1 MTVYEKIT
9 SEKEA
14 SFGKT
19 MTVKEACD
27 LWWNSV
33 RIQSYEEIIVWKNI
47 DDNSYSCNIYDEY
60 DEDDSE
66 ELKELLNKEITLES
80 DYYYD
85 EDGYPVVDAVFGK
98 VEKKEYSFDWE
109 AWQEEQYKKKA
120 EKNRQKIAAKKMK
133 EAMKNGTL
141 NISVPDHDIFTFEPD
156 QNTKRLVITGIK
168 QTDITELEIP
178 TSFDKRPITRVTKTA
193 FEKLSKLEVLKINSV
208 ETQVSYCLEKCPNLR
223 KIVIGHIIIKIRGK
237 DMGSE
242 QSS

>member
-14 SFGKT
+14 SLGKT

-27 LWWNSV
+27 LWWSSV
-33 RIQSYEEIIVWKNI
+33 RIQSNVEIIVWKDI
-47 DDNSYSCNIYDEY
+47 DDNSYTCNIYDECY
-60 DEDDSE
+60 EDDSE
-66 ELKELLNKEITLES
+66 VLKELLNDEITLVS
-80 DYYYD
+80 YYY

-98 VEKKEYSFDWE
+98 
-109 AWQEEQYKKKA
+109 A
-120 EKNRQKIAAKKMK
+120 EKNRLKIAAKKMK

-141 NISVPDHDIFTFEPD
+141 NISVPYHNIFKFEPV

-168 QTDITELEIP
+168 QTNIKKLEIP
-178 TSFDKRPITRVTKTA
+178 TSFDGRPITRVTKTA
-193 FEKLSKLEVLKINSV
+193 FENLSKLEVLKINSI

-223 KIVIGHIIIKIRGK
+223 KIEIGHIIIKIRGK

>member
-1 MTVYEKIT
+1 MNVYEKNT

-14 SFGKT
+14 SLGKT

-27 LWWNSV
+27 LLWSSV
-33 RIQSYEEIIVWKNI
+33 RIQSNVEIIVWKDI
-47 DDNSYSCNIYDEY
+47 DDNSYTCNIYDECY
-60 DEDDSE
+60 EDDSE
-66 ELKELLNKEITLES
+66 VLKELLNDEITLVS
-80 DYYYD
+80 YYY
-85 EDGYPVVDAVFGK
+85 EDGYPVVDAVFG
-98 VEKKEYSFDWE
+98 
-109 AWQEEQYKKKA
+109 KA

-141 NISVPDHDIFTFEPD
+141 NISVPYHNIFKFEPV

-168 QTDITELEIP
+168 QTNIKKLEIP
-178 TSFDKRPITRVTKTA
+178 TSFDNRPITRVTKTA

>member
-27 LWWNSV
+27 LLWSSV
-33 RIQSYEEIIVWKNI
+33 RIQSNVEIIVWKDI
-47 DDNSYSCNIYDEY
+47 DDNSYTCNIYDECY
-60 DEDDSE
+60 EDDSE
-66 ELKELLNKEITLES
+66 VLKELLNDEITLVS
-80 DYYYD
+80 YYY

-98 VEKKEYSFDWE
+98 
-109 AWQEEQYKKKA
+109 A
-120 EKNRQKIAAKKMK
+120 EKNRLKIAAKKMK

-178 TSFDKRPITRVTKTA
+178 TSFDGRPITRVTKTA
-193 FEKLSKLEVLKINSV
+193 FEKLSKLEVLKINSI

-223 KIVIGHIIIKIRGK
+223 KIEIGHIIIKIRGK

-242 QSS
+242 Q

>member
-14 SFGKT
+14 SLGKT

-27 LWWNSV
+27 LLWSSV
-33 RIQSYEEIIVWKNI
+33 RIQSNVEIIVWKDI
-47 DDNSYSCNIYDEY
+47 DDNSYTCNIYDECY
-60 DEDDSE
+60 EDDSE
-66 ELKELLNKEITLES
+66 VLKELLNDEITLVS
-80 DYYYD
+80 YYY

-98 VEKKEYSFDWE
+98 
-109 AWQEEQYKKKA
+109 A
-120 EKNRQKIAAKKMK
+120 EKNRLKIAAKKMK

-141 NISVPDHDIFTFEPD
+141 NISVPYHNIFKFEPV

-168 QTDITELEIP
+168 QTNIKKLEIP
-178 TSFDKRPITRVTKTA
+178 TSFDGRPITRVTKTA
-193 FEKLSKLEVLKINSV
+193 FENLSKLEVLKINSI

-223 KIVIGHIIIKIRGK
+223 KIEIGHIIIKIRGK

-242 QSS
+242 Q

>member
-14 SFGKT
+14 SLGKT

-27 LWWNSV
+27 LLWSSV
-33 RIQSYEEIIVWKNI
+33 RIQSNVEIIVWKDI
-47 DDNSYSCNIYDEY
+47 DDNSYTCNIYDECY
-60 DEDDSE
+60 EDDSE
-66 ELKELLNKEITLES
+66 VLKELLNDEITLVS
-80 DYYYD
+80 YYY

-98 VEKKEYSFDWE
+98 
-109 AWQEEQYKKKA
+109 A
-120 EKNRQKIAAKKMK
+120 EKNRLKIAAKEMK

-141 NISVPDHDIFTFEPD
+141 NISVPYHNIFKFEPV

-168 QTDITELEIP
+168 QTNIKKLEIP
-178 TSFDKRPITRVTKTA
+178 TSFDGRPITRVTKTA
-193 FEKLSKLEVLKINSV
+193 FEKLSKLEVLKINSI

-242 QSS
+242 Q

>member
-33 RIQSYEEIIVWKNI
+33 RIQSDEEIIVWKNI
-47 DDNSYSCNIYDEY
+47 DDNSYSCNIYDTY
-60 DEDDSE
+60 YEDDSE
-66 ELKELLNKEITLES
+66 VLKELLDNEITLEP
-80 DYYYD
+80 YYYD
-85 EDGYPVVDAVFGK
+85 EDGYPVVDAVFGN
-98 VEKKEYSFDWE
+98 V
-109 AWQEEQYKKKA
+109 
-120 EKNRQKIAAKKMK
+120 EKNRQKIAEKKMK
-133 EAMKNGTL
+133 EAMRNGTL
-141 NISVPDHDIFTFEPD
+141 NISVPYHDIFKFEPD

-193 FEKLSKLEVLKINSV
+193 FENLSKLEVLKINSV

-223 KIVIGHIIIKIRGK
+223 KIEIGHIIIKIRGK

>member
-33 RIQSYEEIIVWKNI
+33 RIQSDEEIIVWKNI

-98 VEKKEYSFDWE
+98 IEKKEYSFDRE

-120 EKNRQKIAAKKMK
+120 ENSCKKNER
-133 EAMKNGTL
+133 
-141 NISVPDHDIFTFEPD
+141 SH
-156 QNTKRLVITGIK
+156 
-168 QTDITELEIP
+168 
-178 TSFDKRPITRVTKTA
+178 
-193 FEKLSKLEVLKINSV
+193 EKWNPKYFCS
-208 ETQVSYCLEKCPNLR
+208 
-223 KIVIGHIIIKIRGK
+223 
-237 DMGSE
+237 
-242 QSS
+242 

>member
-14 SFGKT
+14 SLGKT

-27 LWWNSV
+27 LLWSSV
-33 RIQSYEEIIVWKNI
+33 RIQSNVEIIVWKDI
-47 DDNSYSCNIYDEY
+47 DDNSYTCNIYDECY
-60 DEDDSE
+60 EDDSE
-66 ELKELLNKEITLES
+66 VLKELLNDEITLVS
-80 DYYYD
+80 YYY

-98 VEKKEYSFDWE
+98 
-109 AWQEEQYKKKA
+109 A
-120 EKNRQKIAAKKMK
+120 EKNRLKIAAKKMK

-141 NISVPDHDIFTFEPD
+141 NISVPYHNIFKFEPV

-168 QTDITELEIP
+168 ETNIKKLEIP
-178 TSFDKRPITRVTKTA
+178 TSFDGRPITRVTKTA
-193 FEKLSKLEVLKINSV
+193 FENLSKLEVLKINSI

-223 KIVIGHIIIKIRGK
+223 KIEIGHIIIKIRGK

>member
-33 RIQSYEEIIVWKNI
+33 KIQSDEEIIVWKNI

-66 ELKELLNKEITLES
+66 ELKELLNDEITLVS
-80 DYYYD
+80 YYY

-98 VEKKEYSFDWE
+98 VEK
-109 AWQEEQYKKKA
+109 
-120 EKNRQKIAAKKMK
+120 NRQKIAAKKMK
-133 EAMKNGTL
+133 EAMRNGTL
-141 NISVPDHDIFTFEPD
+141 NISVPYHDIFKFEPD

-168 QTDITELEIP
+168 LTGITKLEIP
-178 TSFDKRPITRVTKTA
+178 TSFDGRPITRVTKTA
-193 FEKLSKLEVLKINSV
+193 FEKLSKLEVLKINSI

-223 KIVIGHIIIKIRGK
+223 KIEIGHIIIKIRGK

-242 QSS
+242 QSSQ

>member
-14 SFGKT
+14 SLGKT

-27 LWWNSV
+27 LLWSSV
-33 RIQSYEEIIVWKNI
+33 RIQSNVEIIVWKDI
-47 DDNSYSCNIYDEY
+47 DDNSYTCNIYDTY
-60 DEDDSE
+60 YEDDSE
-66 ELKELLNKEITLES
+66 VLKELLDNEITLEP
-80 DYYYD
+80 YYYV
-85 EDGYPVVDAVFGK
+85 EDGYPVVDAVFGN
-98 VEKKEYSFDWE
+98 V
-109 AWQEEQYKKKA
+109 

-133 EAMKNGTL
+133 EAMRNGTL
-141 NISVPDHDIFTFEPD
+141 NISVPYHDIFKFEPD

-168 QTDITELEIP
+168 LTNITKLEIP
-178 TSFDKRPITRVTKTA
+178 TSFDGRPITRVTKTA
-193 FEKLSKLEVLKINSV
+193 FEKLSKLEVLKINSI

-223 KIVIGHIIIKIRGK
+223 KIKIGHIIIKIRGK

>member
-27 LWWNSV
+27 LLWSSV
-33 RIQSYEEIIVWKNI
+33 RIQSNVEIIVWKDI
-47 DDNSYSCNIYDEY
+47 DDNSYTCNIYDECY
-60 DEDDSE
+60 EDDSE
-66 ELKELLNKEITLES
+66 VLKELLNDEITLVS
-80 DYYYD
+80 YYY

-98 VEKKEYSFDWE
+98 T
-109 AWQEEQYKKKA
+109 
-120 EKNRQKIAAKKMK
+120 EKNRLKIAAKKMK

-141 NISVPDHDIFTFEPD
+141 NISVPYHNIFKFEPV

-168 QTDITELEIP
+168 QTNIKKLEIP
-178 TSFDKRPITRVTKTA
+178 ISFDGRPITRVTKTA
-193 FEKLSKLEVLKINSV
+193 FEKLSKLEVLKINSI

-242 QSS
+242 Q

>member
-14 SFGKT
+14 SLGKT

-27 LWWNSV
+27 LLWSSV
-33 RIQSYEEIIVWKNI
+33 RIQSNVEIIVWKDI
-47 DDNSYSCNIYDEY
+47 DDNSYTCNIYDTY
-60 DEDDSE
+60 YEDDSE
-66 ELKELLNKEITLES
+66 VLKELLDNEITLEP
-80 DYYYD
+80 YYYV
-85 EDGYPVVDAVFGK
+85 EDGYPVVDAVFGN
-98 VEKKEYSFDWE
+98 V
-109 AWQEEQYKKKA
+109 

-133 EAMKNGTL
+133 EAMRNGTL
-141 NISVPDHDIFTFEPD
+141 NISVPYHDIFKFEPD

-193 FEKLSKLEVLKINSV
+193 FENLSKLEVLKINSV

-223 KIVIGHIIIKIRGK
+223 KIEIGHIIIKIRGK
-237 DMGSE
+237 DIGSE
-242 QSS
+242 Q

>member
-14 SFGKT
+14 SLGKT

-27 LWWNSV
+27 LLWSSV
-33 RIQSYEEIIVWKNI
+33 RIQSNVEIIVWKDI
-47 DDNSYSCNIYDEY
+47 DDNSYTCNIYDECY
-60 DEDDSE
+60 EDDSE
-66 ELKELLNKEITLES
+66 VLKELLNDEITLVS
-80 DYYYD
+80 YYY

-98 VEKKEYSFDWE
+98 
-109 AWQEEQYKKKA
+109 A
-120 EKNRQKIAAKKMK
+120 EKNRLKIAAKKMK

-141 NISVPDHDIFTFEPD
+141 NISVPYHNIFKFEPV

-168 QTDITELEIP
+168 QTNIKKLEIP
-178 TSFDKRPITRVTKTA
+178 TSFDGRPITRVTKTA
-193 FEKLSKLEVLKINSV
+193 FEKLSKLEVLKINSI
-208 ETQVSYCLEKCPNLR
+208 EMQVSYCLEKCPNLR

-242 QSS
+242 Q

>member
-14 SFGKT
+14 SLGKT

-27 LWWNSV
+27 LLWSSV
-33 RIQSYEEIIVWKNI
+33 RIQSNVEIIVWKDI
-47 DDNSYSCNIYDEY
+47 DDNSYTCNIYDECY
-60 DEDDSE
+60 EDDSE
-66 ELKELLNKEITLES
+66 VLKELLNDEITLVS
-80 DYYYD
+80 YYY

-98 VEKKEYSFDWE
+98 
-109 AWQEEQYKKKA
+109 A
-120 EKNRQKIAAKKMK
+120 EKNRLKIAAKKMK

-178 TSFDKRPITRVTKTA
+178 TSFDGRPITRVTKTA
-193 FEKLSKLEVLKINSV
+193 FEKLSKLEVLKINSI

-223 KIVIGHIIIKIRGK
+223 KIVIGHIIIKTRGK

>member
-14 SFGKT
+14 SLGKT

-27 LWWNSV
+27 LWWSSV
-33 RIQSYEEIIVWKNI
+33 RIQSNVEIIVWKDI
-47 DDNSYSCNIYDEY
+47 DDNSYTCNIYDECY
-60 DEDDSE
+60 EDDSE
-66 ELKELLNKEITLES
+66 VLKELLNDEITLVS
-80 DYYYD
+80 YYY
-85 EDGYPVVDAVFGK
+85 EDGYPVVDAVFG
-98 VEKKEYSFDWE
+98 
-109 AWQEEQYKKKA
+109 KA

-141 NISVPDHDIFTFEPD
+141 NISVPYHNIFKFEPV

-168 QTDITELEIP
+168 QTNIKKLEIP
-178 TSFDKRPITRVTKTA
+178 TSFDGRPITRVTKTA
-193 FEKLSKLEVLKINSV
+193 FEKLSKLEVLKINSI

-223 KIVIGHIIIKIRGK
+223 KIMIGHIIIKIRGK

-242 QSS
+242 QSSQ

>member
-14 SFGKT
+14 SLGKT

-27 LWWNSV
+27 LLWSSI
-33 RIQSYEEIIVWKNI
+33 RIQSNVEIIVWKDI
-47 DDNSYSCNIYDEY
+47 DDNSYTCNIYDECY
-60 DEDDSE
+60 EDDSE
-66 ELKELLNKEITLES
+66 VLKELLNDEITLVS
-80 DYYYD
+80 YYY

-98 VEKKEYSFDWE
+98 
-109 AWQEEQYKKKA
+109 A
-120 EKNRQKIAAKKMK
+120 EKNRLKIAAKKMK

-141 NISVPDHDIFTFEPD
+141 NISVPYHNIFKFEPV

-168 QTDITELEIP
+168 QTNIKKLEIP
-178 TSFDKRPITRVTKTA
+178 TSFDGRPITRVTKTA
-193 FEKLSKLEVLKINSV
+193 FENLSKLEVLKINSI

-223 KIVIGHIIIKIRGK
+223 KIKIGHIIIKIRGK

>member
-14 SFGKT
+14 SLGKT

-33 RIQSYEEIIVWKNI
+33 RIQSNVEIIVWKDI
-47 DDNSYSCNIYDEY
+47 DDNSYTCNIYDECY
-60 DEDDSE
+60 EDDSE
-66 ELKELLNKEITLES
+66 VLKELLNDEITLVS
-80 DYYYD
+80 YYY

-98 VEKKEYSFDWE
+98 
-109 AWQEEQYKKKA
+109 A
-120 EKNRQKIAAKKMK
+120 EKNRLKIAAKKMK

-141 NISVPDHDIFTFEPD
+141 NISVPYHNIFKFEPV

-168 QTDITELEIP
+168 QTNIKKLEIP
-178 TSFDKRPITRVTKTA
+178 ISFDGRPITRVTKTA
-193 FEKLSKLEVLKINSV
+193 FEKLSKLEVLKINSI

-223 KIVIGHIIIKIRGK
+223 KIEIGHIIIKIRGK
-237 DMGSE
+237 DIGSE
-242 QSS
+242 Q

>member
-14 SFGKT
+14 SLGKT

-33 RIQSYEEIIVWKNI
+33 RIQSNVEIIVWKDI
-47 DDNSYSCNIYDEY
+47 DDNSYTCNIYDECY
-60 DEDDSE
+60 EDDSE
-66 ELKELLNKEITLES
+66 VLKELLNDEITLVS
-80 DYYYD
+80 YYY

-98 VEKKEYSFDWE
+98 
-109 AWQEEQYKKKA
+109 A
-120 EKNRQKIAAKKMK
+120 EKNRLKIAAKKMK

-141 NISVPDHDIFTFEPD
+141 NISVPYHNIFKFEPV

-168 QTDITELEIP
+168 QTNIKKLEIP
-178 TSFDKRPITRVTKTA
+178 TSFDGRPITRVTKTA
-193 FEKLSKLEVLKINSV
+193 FENLSKLEVLKINSI

-223 KIVIGHIIIKIRGK
+223 KIEIGHIIIKIRGK

>member
-14 SFGKT
+14 SLGKT

-27 LWWNSV
+27 LLWSSV
-33 RIQSYEEIIVWKNI
+33 RIQSNVEIIVWKDI
-47 DDNSYSCNIYDEY
+47 DDNSYTCNIYDECY
-60 DEDDSE
+60 EDDSE
-66 ELKELLNKEITLES
+66 VLKELLNDEITLVS
-80 DYYYD
+80 YYY

-98 VEKKEYSFDWE
+98 
-109 AWQEEQYKKKA
+109 A
-120 EKNRQKIAAKKMK
+120 EKNRLKIAAKKMK

-141 NISVPDHDIFTFEPD
+141 NISVPYHDIFKFEPV

-168 QTDITELEIP
+168 QTNIKKLEIP
-178 TSFDKRPITRVTKTA
+178 TSFDGRPITRVTKTA
-193 FEKLSKLEVLKINSV
+193 FENLSKLEVLKINSI

-223 KIVIGHIIIKIRGK
+223 KIEIGHIIIKIRGK

>member
-14 SFGKT
+14 SLGKT

-27 LWWNSV
+27 LLWSSV
-33 RIQSYEEIIVWKNI
+33 RIQSNVEIIVWKDI
-47 DDNSYSCNIYDEY
+47 DDNSYTCNIYDECY
-60 DEDDSE
+60 EDDSE
-66 ELKELLNKEITLES
+66 VLKELLNDEITLVS
-80 DYYYD
+80 YYY

-98 VEKKEYSFDWE
+98 
-109 AWQEEQYKKKA
+109 A
-120 EKNRQKIAAKKMK
+120 EKNRLKIAAKKMK

-141 NISVPDHDIFTFEPD
+141 NISVPYHNIFKFEPV

-168 QTDITELEIP
+168 QTNIKKLEIP
-178 TSFDKRPITRVTKTA
+178 TSFDGRPITRVTKTA
-193 FEKLSKLEVLKINSV
+193 FEKLSKLEVLKINSI

-223 KIVIGHIIIKIRGK
+223 KIEIGHIIIKIRGK

>member
-14 SFGKT
+14 SLGKT

-27 LWWNSV
+27 LLWSSV
-33 RIQSYEEIIVWKNI
+33 RIQSNVEIIVWKDI
-47 DDNSYSCNIYDEY
+47 DDNSYTCNIYDECY
-60 DEDDSE
+60 EDDSE
-66 ELKELLNKEITLES
+66 VLKELLNDEITLVS
-80 DYYYD
+80 YYY

-98 VEKKEYSFDWE
+98 
-109 AWQEEQYKKKA
+109 A
-120 EKNRQKIAAKKMK
+120 EKNRLKIAAKKMK

-141 NISVPDHDIFTFEPD
+141 NISVPYHNIFKFEPV

-168 QTDITELEIP
+168 QTNIKKLEIP
-178 TSFDKRPITRVTKTA
+178 TSFDGRPITRVTKTA
-193 FEKLSKLEVLKINSV
+193 FEKLSKLEVLKINSI

-223 KIVIGHIIIKIRGK
+223 KIKIGHIIIKIRGK

-242 QSS
+242 Q

>member
-27 LWWNSV
+27 LWWSSV
-33 RIQSYEEIIVWKNI
+33 RIQSNVEIIVWKDI
-47 DDNSYSCNIYDEY
+47 DDNSYTCNIYDECY
-60 DEDDSE
+60 EDDSE
-66 ELKELLNKEITLES
+66 VLKELLNDEITLVS
-80 DYYYD
+80 YYY

-98 VEKKEYSFDWE
+98 VEKKEYSFDRE

-193 FEKLSKLEVLKINSV
+193 FENLSKLEVLKINSV

-223 KIVIGHIIIKIRGK
+223 KIEIGHIIIKIRGK
-237 DMGSE
+237 DIGSE
-242 QSS
+242 QSSQ

>member
-14 SFGKT
+14 SLGKT

-27 LWWNSV
+27 LLWSSV
-33 RIQSYEEIIVWKNI
+33 RIQSNVEIIVWKDI
-47 DDNSYSCNIYDEY
+47 DDNSYTCNIYDECY
-60 DEDDSE
+60 EDDSE
-66 ELKELLNKEITLES
+66 VLKELLNDEITLVS
-80 DYYYD
+80 YYY

-98 VEKKEYSFDWE
+98 
-109 AWQEEQYKKKA
+109 A
-120 EKNRQKIAAKKMK
+120 EKNRLKIAAKKMK

-141 NISVPDHDIFTFEPD
+141 NISVPDHDIFKFEPD

-168 QTDITELEIP
+168 LTGITKLEIP
-178 TSFDKRPITRVTKTA
+178 TSFDGRPITRVTKTA
-193 FEKLSKLEVLKINSV
+193 FEKLSKLEVLKINSI

-223 KIVIGHIIIKIRGK
+223 KIKIGHIIIKIRGK

-242 QSS
+242 QSSQ

>member
-14 SFGKT
+14 SLGKT

-27 LWWNSV
+27 LLWSSV
-33 RIQSYEEIIVWKNI
+33 RIQSNVEIIVWKDI
-47 DDNSYSCNIYDEY
+47 DDNSYTCNIYDECY
-60 DEDDSE
+60 EDDSE
-66 ELKELLNKEITLES
+66 VLKELLNDEITLVS
-80 DYYYD
+80 YYY

-98 VEKKEYSFDWE
+98 
-109 AWQEEQYKKKA
+109 A
-120 EKNRQKIAAKKMK
+120 EKNRLKIAAKKMK

-141 NISVPDHDIFTFEPD
+141 NISVPYHNIFKFEPV

-193 FEKLSKLEVLKINSV
+193 FENLSKLEVLKINSV

>member
-14 SFGKT
+14 SLGKT

-27 LWWNSV
+27 LLWSSV
-33 RIQSYEEIIVWKNI
+33 RIQSNVEIIAWKDI
-47 DDNSYSCNIYDEY
+47 EDNSYTCNIYDECY
-60 DEDDSE
+60 EDDSE
-66 ELKELLNKEITLES
+66 VLKELLNDEITLVS
-80 DYYYD
+80 YYY

-98 VEKKEYSFDWE
+98 
-109 AWQEEQYKKKA
+109 A
-120 EKNRQKIAAKKMK
+120 EKNRLKIAAKKMK
-133 EAMKNGTL
+133 EAMRNGTL
-141 NISVPDHDIFTFEPD
+141 NISVPYHNIFKFEPV

-168 QTDITELEIP
+168 QTDIKKLEIP
-178 TSFDKRPITRVTKTA
+178 ISFDGRPITRVTKTA
-193 FEKLSKLEVLKINSV
+193 FEKLSKLEVLKINSI

-237 DMGSE
+237 DIGSE

>member
-14 SFGKT
+14 SLGKT

-27 LWWNSV
+27 LWWSSV
-33 RIQSYEEIIVWKNI
+33 RIQSNVEIIVWKDI
-47 DDNSYSCNIYDEY
+47 DDNSYTCNIYDECY
-60 DEDDSE
+60 EDDSE
-66 ELKELLNKEITLES
+66 VLKELLNDEITLVS
-80 DYYYD
+80 YYY

-98 VEKKEYSFDWE
+98 
-109 AWQEEQYKKKA
+109 A
-120 EKNRQKIAAKKMK
+120 EKNRLKIAAKKMK
-133 EAMKNGTL
+133 EAMRNGTL
-141 NISVPDHDIFTFEPD
+141 NISVPYHNIFKFEPV

-168 QTDITELEIP
+168 QTNIKKLEIP
-178 TSFDKRPITRVTKTA
+178 TSFDGRPITRVTKTA
-193 FEKLSKLEVLKINSV
+193 FENLSKLEVLKINSI

-223 KIVIGHIIIKIRGK
+223 KIEIGHIIIKIRGK